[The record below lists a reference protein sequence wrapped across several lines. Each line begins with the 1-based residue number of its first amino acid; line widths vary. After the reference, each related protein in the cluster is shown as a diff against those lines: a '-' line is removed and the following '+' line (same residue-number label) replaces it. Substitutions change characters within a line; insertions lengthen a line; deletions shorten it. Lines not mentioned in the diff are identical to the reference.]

1 MVLEI
6 SPLAYYKLILHCLKY
21 PHCAVNGVLL
31 GKVGKGTLHAL
42 DAIPLFHLSLGTT
55 PLQEVALTQVRPAV
69 TCDDIDKTV
78 WHALY
83 TLVAK

>member
-42 DAIPLFHLSLGTT
+42 DAIPLFHLSLGTA

-69 TCDDIDKTV
+69 TCDDMTRLSGMRCI
-78 WHALY
+78 H
-83 TLVAK
+83 

>member
-6 SPLAYYKLILHCLKY
+6 SPLAYYKLVLHCLKY

-42 DAIPLFHLSLGTT
+42 DAIPLFHLSLGTA
-55 PLQEVALTQVRPAV
+55 PLQEVALTQVRPDM
-69 TCDDIDKTV
+69 TCYDIDKPV
-78 WHALY
+78 
-83 TLVAK
+83 VACGVCTST

>member
-6 SPLAYYKLILHCLKY
+6 SPLAYYKLVLHCLKY

-42 DAIPLFHLSLGTT
+42 DAIPLFHLTIGTA
-55 PLQEVALTQVRPAV
+55 PIQEVALTQVRPAMEWH
-69 TCDDIDKTV
+69 DIDELV
-78 WHALY
+78 SELVLALE
-83 TLVAK
+83 